1 MSERTSKVGG
11 PTRNNEVAVVV
22 ADSLANLAAL
32 SSSRA
37 LMSMIGYHESGFFV
51 TGTSSFPQY
60 WFIPGENSPC
70 YGPPLRKCLSLK
82 ERRRR
87 HRGAPE
93 RCSGDCGQ
101 TGRRQD
107 RPSSVSSMR
116 VPAAFVVR
124 SDPSSAY
131 LRLGYSLV
139 TQSTS
144 SSICLLFF
152 ATLSIHGSGLAPMTL
167 AQS

>member
-93 RCSGDCGQ
+93 RCSVQ
-101 TGRRQD
+101 
-107 RPSSVSSMR
+107 PSSVSSMR